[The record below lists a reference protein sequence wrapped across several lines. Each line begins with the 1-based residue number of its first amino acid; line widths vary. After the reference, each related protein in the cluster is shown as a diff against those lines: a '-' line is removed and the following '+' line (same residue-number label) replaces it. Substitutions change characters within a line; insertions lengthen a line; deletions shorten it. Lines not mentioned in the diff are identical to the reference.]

1 MTRTVNRSRPKS
13 FRSFRTLIFARDA
26 VSAIEFTLIAPV
38 FLMLVMGI
46 FDIGQMGYGVAVLN
60 GAVQK
65 AARDSS
71 LETTNT
77 ETADN
82 LVKSQVQAIFPGA
95 TYHSVRTSYYDFVDI
110 GRPERWNDANN
121 NGQCD
126 AHESYVDENGNGQ
139 WDRDI
144 GQDGNG
150 GASDVVV
157 YKFTVT
163 YSPVFKIPFMPEKW
177 EQRSLTSTAIRKN
190 QPFATQDTYGT
201 AAGTC
206 S

>member
-1 MTRTVNRSRPKS
+1 MIVIRNIKLRP
-13 FRSFRTLIFARDA
+13 FARHLCDDRKG

-38 FLMLVMGI
+38 FLMLTMGV
-46 FDIGQMGYGVAVLN
+46 FDIGQMGYGLAVLN

-71 LETTNT
+71 LETANT

-82 LVKSQVQAIFPGA
+82 LVKKQITPIFPGG
-95 TYHSVRTSYYDFVDI
+95 TFRSTRTSYYDFVDI

-121 NGQCD
+121 DGDCNNN
-126 AHESYVDENGNGQ
+126 ESYVDENSNGH
-139 WDRDI
+139 WDKEI
-144 GQDGNG
+144 GQNGNG

-157 YKFTVT
+157 YRFTVT
-163 YSPVFKIPFMPEKW
+163 YKSAFAIPFMPNQWNERK
-177 EQRSLTSTAIRKN
+177 LTATAIRKN
-190 QPFATQDTYGT
+190 QPFANQDGYGST
-201 AAGTC
+201 AGTC

>member
-1 MTRTVNRSRPKS
+1 MIARKRLHDQPITRQ
-13 FRSFRTLIFARDA
+13 LQRDREG
-26 VSAIEFTLIAPV
+26 VSTIEFTLIAPV
-38 FLMLVMGI
+38 FLMLIMGI
-46 FDIGQMGYGVAVLN
+46 FDVGQMGYGLSVLN

-71 LETTNT
+71 LETANT

-82 LVKSQVQAIFPGA
+82 IVKKQIIPIFPGG
-95 TYHSVRTSYYDFVDI
+95 TFHSTRTSYYDFVDI

-121 NGQCD
+121 DSDCNNN
-126 AHESYVDENGNGQ
+126 ESYVDENGNGR
-139 WDRDI
+139 WDDEI

-157 YKFTVT
+157 YRFTVT
-163 YSPVFKIPFMPEKW
+163 YKSAFAIPFMPNQWNERK
-177 EQRSLTSTAIRKN
+177 LTATAIRKN
-190 QPFATQDTYGT
+190 QPFATQDGYGST
-201 AAGTC
+201 AGTC